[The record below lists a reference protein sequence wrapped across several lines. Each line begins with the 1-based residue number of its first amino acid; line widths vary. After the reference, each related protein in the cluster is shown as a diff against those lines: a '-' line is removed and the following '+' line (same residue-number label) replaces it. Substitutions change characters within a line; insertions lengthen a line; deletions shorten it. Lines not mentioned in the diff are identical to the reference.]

1 MTKRK
6 RKNATPSAPMK
17 KRARVEENEDESEED
32 CDDGAFV
39 CVFEG
44 CGKSF
49 NREGKLAD
57 HLRTHTG
64 ERMRQAIHAQS
75 PPEAPRAVA
84 HGR

>member
-1 MTKRK
+1 MPGHIGGSEQSDDAEQQQMTTCTKRK
-6 RKNATPSAPMK
+6 RKNATTS
-17 KRARVEENEDESEED
+17 EDESEED
-32 CDDGAFV
+32 CDGAFV

-64 ERMRQAIHAQS
+64 EVLQ
-75 PPEAPRAVA
+75 PPPRDF
-84 HGR
+84 